1 MLLKNYKSYS
11 VLESLPLKKASYPD
25 AVVDD
30 CYQTLKNRYS
40 SVNIISETRKKSK
53 KYSLFYAVRIT
64 LDTRIREQYTKRKSK
79 ICLTLNTNGKLLNMT
94 KLNSI
99 N

>member
-1 MLLKNYKSYS
+1 MLLKNYKFYS

-40 SVNIISETRKKSK
+40 SVNIISETRKKAKSTQSFLCNEDNLGYQNKRTVHEK
-53 KYSLFYAVRIT
+53 KI
-64 LDTRIREQYTKRKSK
+64 
-79 ICLTLNTNGKLLNMT
+79 
-94 KLNSI
+94 
-99 N
+99 